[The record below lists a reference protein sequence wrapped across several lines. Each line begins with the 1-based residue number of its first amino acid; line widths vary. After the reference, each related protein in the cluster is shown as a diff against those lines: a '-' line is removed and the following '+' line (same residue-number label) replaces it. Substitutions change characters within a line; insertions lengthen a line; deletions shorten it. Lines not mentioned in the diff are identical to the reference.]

1 MGTGQTTEDIL
12 SFSQEMGDKIR
23 GKRAASQRGAGTEE
37 VYPSKKKK
45 GIKEVIEG
53 NARRRRSAKEISE
66 EYKEVLNYLEG
77 LMSGADFGNFRE
89 EDVLKEI
96 KNIKGIAAKSLRDY
110 EGEDKKEEAFRVLK
124 KGLDERIETIH
135 GKKRK
140 KILLAIQKH
149 LSEKD
154 IIDKDIEGEDDEEKK
169 DTGFKL
175 ENLNLE
181 EKKIFKDLKKGCLEL
196 NAAFIKSGRFK
207 SFEDAREYLKVE
219 MINLAEKY
227 DALSKERSSDFI
239 HKMVDLVLAEIAGE
253 LEDDRGDKIE
263 KKDED
268 KESEK
273 SKSYVQESYDKLHSS
288 GVSDEDLKYFFNLP
302 RKERDEIL
310 SLEGNKLAE
319 ALRNQKLKNARE
331 KQD

>member
-96 KNIKGIAAKSLRDY
+96 KSIKGIAAKSLRDY
-110 EGEDKKEEAFRVLK
+110 EGEDKKGEAFRILK
-124 KGLDERIETIH
+124 KGLDERIKTIH

-140 KILLAIQKH
+140 KILLAIQ
-149 LSEKD
+149 
-154 IIDKDIEGEDDEEKK
+154 
-169 DTGFKL
+169 
-175 ENLNLE
+175 
-181 EKKIFKDLKKGCLEL
+181 
-196 NAAFIKSGRFK
+196 
-207 SFEDAREYLKVE
+207 
-219 MINLAEKY
+219 
-227 DALSKERSSDFI
+227 
-239 HKMVDLVLAEIAGE
+239 
-253 LEDDRGDKIE
+253 
-263 KKDED
+263 
-268 KESEK
+268 
-273 SKSYVQESYDKLHSS
+273 
-288 GVSDEDLKYFFNLP
+288 
-302 RKERDEIL
+302 
-310 SLEGNKLAE
+310 
-319 ALRNQKLKNARE
+319 
-331 KQD
+331 